1 MAAAMTF
8 GMLAGCGSKAED
20 TTTEAPAAE
29 TTTTDAEASTSV
41 SGDVK
46 VAYMAKNVVDAFAV
60 NMNNSRPR
68 RKSPSC
74 HNRGRASAVWSSAP
88 SYCGPACK

>member
-1 MAAAMTF
+1 MKKKVLAMVMAVAMTV

-20 TTTEAPAAE
+20 TATDAPAAE
-29 TTTTDAEASTSV
+29 TTTTEAEASTSV

-60 NMNNSRPR
+60 NMNNYV
-68 RKSPSC
+68 
-74 HNRGRASAVWSSAP
+74 GEQLD
-88 SYCGPACK
+88 